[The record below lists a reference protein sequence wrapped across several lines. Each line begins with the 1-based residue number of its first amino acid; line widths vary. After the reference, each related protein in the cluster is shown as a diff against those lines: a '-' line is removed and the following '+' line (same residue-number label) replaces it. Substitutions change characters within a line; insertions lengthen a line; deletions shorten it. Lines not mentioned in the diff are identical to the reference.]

1 MIDRRRPLAP
11 IILVRVNPNIRR
23 DLAVLGELD
32 HLHGR
37 GRIALSAPPHGTAFC
52 HNRPVMS
59 FHCQHRSDAEHDQNP
74 DDKAGVPK
82 ESVDHGC
89 DSSVETAYICA
100 NGKQSREMERRH
112 ENHFDRFDPP
122 SYGYPRSKYGPRKAT
137 DRWRKAARSSEAERA
152 RWVQVRW
159 NGQGDKALGWRLH
172 GVRQPDGAN
181 PITDAYY
188 HVK

>member
-23 DLAVLGELD
+23 NLAVLGELD

-37 GRIALSAPPHGTAFC
+37 GRIALSAPPHIFC
-52 HNRPVMS
+52 HNRPVIS
-59 FHCQHRSDAEHDQNP
+59 FHCEHRSDAEHDQNP

-137 DRWRKAARSSEAERA
+137 NRWRKAARSSEAERA
-152 RWVQVRW
+152 RWVQVRR
-159 NGQGDKALGWRLH
+159 NGQGDRAGDCTACGSLTGQTRSPT
-172 GVRQPDGAN
+172 RI
-181 PITDAYY
+181 IT
-188 HVK
+188 

>member
-1 MIDRRRPLAP
+1 MLFREP
-11 IILVRVNPNIRR
+11 
-23 DLAVLGELD
+23 D

-37 GRIALSAPPHGTAFC
+37 GVSPSQRRARELCDVGTAFC

-59 FHCQHRSDAEHDQNP
+59 FHCELRSDAEHDKNP
-74 DDKAGVPK
+74 DDEAGVPK

-152 RWVQVRW
+152 RWVQVRR
-159 NGQGDKALGWRLH
+159 NGQGDRAGDCTACGSLTGQTRSPT
-172 GVRQPDGAN
+172 RI
-181 PITDAYY
+181 IT
-188 HVK
+188 

>member
-1 MIDRRRPLAP
+1 M
-11 IILVRVNPNIRR
+11 
-23 DLAVLGELD
+23 G
-32 HLHGR
+32 
-37 GRIALSAPPHGTAFC
+37 
-52 HNRPVMS
+52 
-59 FHCQHRSDAEHDQNP
+59 FHCEHRSDAEHDQNP

-152 RWVQVRW
+152 RWVQVRR
-159 NGQGDKALGWRLH
+159 NGQGDRAGDCTACGSLTGQTRSPT
-172 GVRQPDGAN
+172 RI
-181 PITDAYY
+181 IT
-188 HVK
+188 

>member
-1 MIDRRRPLAP
+1 
-11 IILVRVNPNIRR
+11 
-23 DLAVLGELD
+23 
-32 HLHGR
+32 
-37 GRIALSAPPHGTAFC
+37 
-52 HNRPVMS
+52 
-59 FHCQHRSDAEHDQNP
+59 
-74 DDKAGVPK
+74 
-82 ESVDHGC
+82 
-89 DSSVETAYICA
+89 
-100 NGKQSREMERRH
+100 MERRH